1 MVWQQCQQQAQHHP
15 RPLHPCPPLVGPMDW
30 LDCWSQQSDASS
42 PTGGLIA
49 RIVGIGGS
57 AINPSNE
64 ARRDCWSIA
73 SLTNDQSR
81 SCPAMRCELATARRV
96 RAGNRLAIASRGHVD
111 LLSSQLL
118 ARRAVCATV
127 GVTVDVTVGVTIGVA
142 ADSDIMIV
150 LLVGR
155 ARCYRPASPPAS
167 TASLLT

>member
-1 MVWQQCQQQAQHHP
+1 
-15 RPLHPCPPLVGPMDW
+15 
-30 LDCWSQQSDASS
+30 
-42 PTGGLIA
+42 LIA

-64 ARRDCWSIA
+64 GRCDCWSIA

-96 RAGNRLAIASRGHVD
+96 SAGNRLAIASRGHVD

-127 GVTVDVTVGVTIGVA
+127 GVTVGVTIGVA

-167 TASLLT
+167 TASLLN